1 MTLTTKNL
9 FYFLFITLLLSL
21 SGISC
26 RQSIQDEK
34 NVFRYNQLDGIETLD
49 PAFAKSLSI
58 MWAVKFV
65 YNTLVEVDSQLH
77 IQPSLAKNWDLSS
90 DGLTYT
96 FHLRT
101 DVFFHNNPI
110 FPNGKGRKMTASDV
124 VYSFNRL
131 IDPQTASAGAWI
143 FNDRVADN
151 EPFKALNDSTLVIR
165 LIRPFKPLPE
175 ILSMPYCS
183 IIPHEAVENWG
194 KDFRNH
200 PCGTGPFVFTFW
212 DEGVSLIFH
221 KNPNY
226 WERDDQNVR
235 LPYLDGIAV
244 SFNDT
249 RAIEFLKFQ
258 QKELDF
264 MNGIDGSMQDLVL
277 TKKGTL
283 REEFSSQINLKKQT
297 YLNTEYLGIQMA
309 NSSDDSRALS
319 NQKVRQAINYAI
331 DRQKI
336 ITYFRNGIGQPA
348 QKGFIPLGMPGSES
362 VHFEGYSYQPEKV
375 FKLLKEAGYP
385 EGKGLPPLILHT
397 PDANVDICN
406 FIATNLNEL
415 GIATHVSVMQK
426 GLLRQQMSKGELDFF
441 KAQWIADYPDA
452 ETFLAVFYSQFPA
465 PPNYTRFKNQQFDR
479 WYMESLQS
487 DNDTERYILYGKM
500 DSLVSSIA
508 PVIPLY
514 YDEILHFTQKNV
526 QGLRSNSLNMIDL
539 KRVKK

>member
-1 MTLTTKNL
+1 M
-9 FYFLFITLLLSL
+9 I
-21 SGISC
+21 
-26 RQSIQDEK
+26 
-34 NVFRYNQLDGIETLD
+34 FRYNQLDGIETLD

-77 IQPSLAKNWDLSS
+77 IQPSLAKNWDLSA

-101 DVFFHNNPI
+101 DVFFHDNPI

-131 IDPQTASAGAWI
+131 IDPETASAGAWI
-143 FNDRVADN
+143 FNDRVAIH
-151 EPFKALNDSTLVIR
+151 EPFRAVNDSTLIIH

-183 IIPHEAVENWG
+183 IIPHEAVEKWG

-200 PCGTGPFVFTFW
+200 PCGTGPFVFAFW
-212 DEGVSLIFH
+212 DEGVRLIFH

-226 WERDDQNVR
+226 WESDEQNVP
-235 LPYLDGIAV
+235 LPYLDGISV

-283 REEFSSQINLKKQT
+283 RDEFSSQINLKKQT
-297 YLNTEYLGIQMA
+297 YLNTEYLGIQMSHSLDGS
-309 NSSDDSRALS
+309 NALS

-348 QKGFIPLGMPGSES
+348 QKGFIPLGMPGSETIN
-362 VHFEGYSYQPEKV
+362 FEGYSYQPEKV
-375 FKLLKEAGYP
+375 FQLLKEAGFP

-406 FIATNLNEL
+406 FIATNLNEF
-415 GIATHVSVMQK
+415 GMTTHVSVMQK

-452 ETFLAVFYSQFPA
+452 ETFLAVFYSEFPA
-465 PPNYTRFKNQQFDR
+465 PPNYTRFKNPLFDQ
-479 WYMESLQS
+479 WYKKSLQS
-487 DNDTERYILYGKM
+487 DNDAERYILYGKM

-508 PVIPLY
+508 PVVPLY

-526 QGLRSNSLNMIDL
+526 RGFRSNSLNMIDL